1 MATKASVARKEAAER
16 EAREQEI
23 ASLKKW
29 LSELESQVKELV
41 HLVSKESDP
50 GRFSPSG
57 DEAAKGKA
65 KKNS

>member
-1 MATKASVARKEAAER
+1 MATKASIARKESAER
-16 EAREQEI
+16 EAREKEI
-23 ASLKKW
+23 ASLKKRT
-29 LSELESQVKELV
+29 SKLEKQVKELV

-50 GRFSPSG
+50 DGENASG